1 MCTGQKQRRHCFG
14 IHPRQSSGPSCRYIE
29 VNAQEKMH
37 DVYCNTSS
45 PRLLQSNTTNLVLHL
60 MKGRILYAKLCI
72 NNRHQHV
79 QAAKKR
85 NNGAGRGIKHPT
97 SEGSPALPPPL
108 LRHTDN
114 PQSNPRSTSLYSK
127 NKSETNYL
135 PSMVAGNVGC
145 RSKHWKKRFKIWQY
159 LVQIEGVK
167 IGGNAPCR
175 FSSRLCRR
183 RSRRGRSCR
192 RPPAKHPVWPCCS
205 GEDPFLARSWR
216 F

>member
-1 MCTGQKQRRHCFG
+1 MCTGRKQRRHCFG

-85 NNGAGRGIKHPT
+85 NNGAGKGIKYPT
-97 SEGSPALPPPL
+97 SEGSPALPPPSCHIQIIPNPTPDLQVCIPKTNLKQITYL
-108 LRHTDN
+108 LWSPATWDAD
-114 PQSNPRSTSLYSK
+114 PSTGRNDSKSGNTLY
-127 NKSETNYL
+127 
-135 PSMVAGNVGC
+135 
-145 RSKHWKKRFKIWQY
+145 RSK
-159 LVQIEGVK
+159 E
-167 IGGNAPCR
+167 
-175 FSSRLCRR
+175 
-183 RSRRGRSCR
+183 
-192 RPPAKHPVWPCCS
+192 
-205 GEDPFLARSWR
+205 
-216 F
+216 

>member
-1 MCTGQKQRRHCFG
+1 MHKQPASTR
-14 IHPRQSSGPSCRYIE
+14 
-29 VNAQEKMH
+29 
-37 DVYCNTSS
+37 TSS
-45 PRLLQSNTTNLVLHL
+45 KEKKQCRRQGN
-60 MKGRILYAKLCI
+60 
-72 NNRHQHV
+72 
-79 QAAKKR
+79 QAPYI
-85 NNGAGRGIKHPT
+85 RGIPC
-97 SEGSPALPPPL
+97 SPSPL